1 MKTIITISLNLV
13 YKFFVHINF
22 VYGAAFIICILTKR
36 YSKKKKYTVLALS
49 KPVFLEDVKAIDEV
63 SDSICFLLFPRSL
76 LLAYIK
82 KHALS
87 YSIPSE
93 LNEKTY
99 YPLIEGTKEQTNIYN
114 DIEKLFTI
122 LHKYLRFDAIFSGNY
137 TYMSQQE
144 FCRVALNNNI
154 PTIVLYKEG
163 MAAPIITSNELKHKL
178 YSNKQFVGTTILFY
192 NEAIKNTLIKA
203 NIPGITES
211 KSSVVGVPR
220 FDKYVIN
227 KRIETSNETSN
238 KQITLFAF
246 NPETKANRFIT
257 DAEKKAAYIERGEL
271 FHIHIVRFCIEHP
284 EFDLIVKVKS
294 AKNAKND
301 VFRMLDK
308 YKIMRLPNNIEIKTK
323 VSSLSLIKEAAFVAS
338 FLSTTLLEAILQD
351 KTIMCPYMYDI
362 VGDEKLDF
370 FYGHETAV
378 NLIKCYDDVK
388 DIIGGNVQVNMPTS
402 IVKNKLLQPLIYDLD
417 GLASKRAEKEIIKA
431 IEENK

>member
-1 MKTIITISLNLV
+1 MKTLIITCLTLV
-13 YKFFVHINF
+13 HTLFVRINF

-36 YSKKKKYTVLALS
+36 PSKKKTYTVLAFS

-63 SDSICFLLFPRSL
+63 SDSICFLLFPRRL

-93 LNEKTY
+93 LNEATY
-99 YPLIEGTKEQTNIYN
+99 YPLVEGTKEQTNIYN

-122 LHKYLRFDAIFSGNY
+122 LHKWLRFDAILSGNY
-137 TYMSQQE
+137 TYMTQQE
-144 FCRVALNNNI
+144 FCRVALKNSI

-163 MAAPIITSNELKHKL
+163 MYAPIMTSNELKHKL
-178 YSNKQFVGTTILFY
+178 YSNKQFVGAKMLFY
-192 NEAIKNTLIKA
+192 NEATKNTLVKA

-227 KRIETSNETSN
+227 NRIETSNETSK

-246 NPETKANRFIT
+246 NPETKANSFIS
-257 DAEKKAAYIERGEL
+257 DKEKKMKYIERGEL
-271 FHIHIVRFCIEHP
+271 FHVHIVRFCIEHP

-294 AKNAKND
+294 ETNAKND
-301 VFRMLDK
+301 VLRMLDK
-308 YKIMRLPNNIEIKTK
+308 YKITRLPNNIEIKTK
-323 VSSLSLIKEAAFVAS
+323 VPSLSLINEADFVAS
-338 FLSTTLLEAILQD
+338 FLSTTLLEAILQG
-351 KTIMCPYMYDI
+351 KPIMCPYMYDI

-370 FYGHETAV
+370 FHGYETAV
-378 NLIKCYDDVK
+378 NLIKCYDDVRN
-388 DIIGGNVQVNMPTS
+388 IIGGNVQVNMPTS
-402 IVKNKLLQPLIYDLD
+402 IVKNQLLQPLIYDLD
-417 GLASKRAEKEIIKA
+417 GLASKRAEKEIINV
-431 IEENK
+431 IEEYK